1 MSDKPMTDDE
11 LAEIR
16 ELAEAAN
23 PKTVLDLL
31 DEVKKL
37 REEVARLEK
46 EADWLAQTAANSGWE
61 GYRTGPERMR
71 DRARKAVEDEN
82 G

>member
-1 MSDKPMTDDE
+1 MNNPLARYHFVDDHGHQLE
-11 LAEIR
+11 NCVEYRELLAEVER
-16 ELAEAAN
+16 
-23 PKTVLDLL
+23 
-31 DEVKKL
+31 L
-37 REEVARLEK
+37 RGEVARLDK

-82 G
+82 V